1 MAKVL
6 KSVKEKLICI
16 PLMNNAVTCY
26 NLSKKY
32 KRMDTANFNLFHF
45 MRCHVMRSYT
55 LVRKGE
61 AEERI
66 SELLK
71 KVSISFVEGNTFF
84 YSIDCY
90 KTFLKKGMK
99 FDNYSVDYGKVVN
112 SDFSVYF
119 KNNSMETDCF
129 VGQEKKLL
137 NSMKAYLRRVRENK
151 ELEEKFSRNFDAM
164 DSLFERPSENMFEA
178 LQRIL
183 FYNQLLWQCGYVNNG
198 LGRLDMILYDLYE
211 KDISNG
217 VTKEEL
223 CQMLKDFMKALHN
236 YFWFKSEALMGDT
249 GQIIVLGGASGN
261 GEYQCNE
268 LTYLFIDISKELRL
282 PDPKV
287 LLRCSKKMPLD
298 LLESALRCIST
309 GIGAPLLS
317 NDDVVIPSML
327 SMGIAASDAFN
338 YVTSACWEPLVAGES
353 IDQNNI
359 EVFNYVVPF
368 LRMFDYEEPAQL
380 NDIDAIIKKYFS
392 YLEQYISELL
402 TPLAELQFEENPLL
416 TLLSETCQER
426 HLDICRGGAKY
437 SNLGLTSIGLGNVVN
452 SLINIEKYVFEEK
465 RLTLKAFDDIR
476 KADYAQSKD
485 FAEQLKS
492 TYPCYGCD
500 DEMVLTLTEKIRT
513 HVSEEFKKYNTFYGG
528 RFKLGLSSP
537 AYILN
542 AKNVAA
548 TFDGRK
554 NGEPFHVHISANKG
568 IALTELLL
576 FASHLDYS
584 GNKLNGNV
592 VDFIVAPSTLKDN
605 FDKFLKLIEASIKN
619 GVYQIQ
625 MNVVDAKTLL
635 EAKKHPEN
643 YSTLVV
649 RVWGFSAY
657 FVELPEQ
664 YQDIL
669 IKRAL
674 ESERAA

>member
-6 KSVKEKLICI
+6 KAIKEKLIYI

-32 KRMDTANFNLFHF
+32 KRRDIANFNLPQF
-45 MRCHVMRSYT
+45 MLCHTLRSYT
-55 LVRKGE
+55 VVRKGE
-61 AEERI
+61 TEERI
-66 SELLK
+66 SGLLQ
-71 KVSISFVEGNTFF
+71 KVSIRPIEGNTFF

-90 KTFLKKGMK
+90 KTFKKKGVK
-99 FDNYSVDYGKVVN
+99 FDNYTIDYGKVVN
-112 SDFSVYF
+112 SDFSAYF
-119 KNNSMETDCF
+119 MNDSTETDYF
-129 VGQEKKLL
+129 IARERMLL
-137 NSMKAYLRRVRENK
+137 NSMKAYLHRARANK
-151 ELEEKFSRNFDAM
+151 ELERKFASNFDAM
-164 DSLFERPSENMFEA
+164 ESLFERPSKSMFEA

-198 LGRLDMILYDLYE
+198 LGRLDIILYDLYE
-211 KDISNG
+211 KDISSG
-217 VTKEEL
+217 VTREEL
-223 CQMLKDFMKALHN
+223 RQMLKDFMRVLHN

-249 GQIIVLGGASGN
+249 GQIIVLGGTSVN
-261 GEYQCNE
+261 GEYRCNE
-268 LTYLFIDISKELRL
+268 LTYLFIDISEELKL

-287 LLRCSKKMPLD
+287 LLRCSKKMPMD
-298 LLESALRCIST
+298 LLESALKCIST

-317 NDDVVIPSML
+317 NDDIVIPAMR
-327 SMGIAASDAFN
+327 SMGFDDADAFN

-359 EVFNYVVPF
+359 RVFNYVVPF
-368 LRMFDYEEPAQL
+368 LQMFDNEKLDQFS
-380 NDIDAIIKKYFS
+380 NIDEVIEKYYD
-392 YLEQYISELL
+392 YLEQYVSELL
-402 TPLAELQFEENPLL
+402 TPLADLQFEENPLL
-416 TLLSETCQER
+416 TLLSDTCQKR

-437 SNLGLTSIGLGNVVN
+437 SNLGLTSVGLGNVVN
-452 SLINIEKYVFEEK
+452 SLINIERYVFEEN
-465 RLTLKAFDDIR
+465 RFTLKAFDNIR
-476 KADYAQSKD
+476 KADYAKNED
-485 FAEQLKS
+485 LVEQLKN
-492 TYPCYGCD
+492 TYPYYGCD
-500 DEMVLTLTEKIRT
+500 EEKVLTLTEKIRNR
-513 HVSEEFKKYNTFYGG
+513 VSAEFQKYNTFYGG

-537 AYILN
+537 SYITG
-542 AKNVAA
+542 AENVAA

-554 NGEPFHVHISANKG
+554 DGEPFHVHISADKG
-568 IALTELLL
+568 IVLTDLLL

-592 VDFIVAPSTLKDN
+592 ADFIVAPSTLRDN
-605 FDKFLKLIEASIKN
+605 FDKFLKLIAVSIEN

-625 MNVVDAKTLL
+625 MNVVDARTLL

-657 FVELPEQ
+657 FVELPES

-674 ESERAA
+674 ESERVA

>member
-1 MAKVL
+1 MAKCL
-6 KSVKEKLICI
+6 KAIKEKLIYI

-32 KRMDTANFNLFHF
+32 KRMDTASFSLFHF
-45 MRCHVMRSYT
+45 MLRHVLKSYT
-55 LVRKGE
+55 VVRKGG

-71 KVSISFVEGNTFF
+71 KVSISPVEGNTFF

-90 KTFLKKGMK
+90 KTFLKKGVK
-99 FDNYSVDYGKVVN
+99 FDNYTVDYDKVVN
-112 SDFSVYF
+112 SDFSAYF
-119 KNNSMETDCF
+119 MDNSMETDCF
-129 VGQEKKLL
+129 VAQERKLL
-137 NSMKAYLRRVRENK
+137 NSMKAYLRRAQANK
-151 ELEEKFSRNFDAM
+151 ALEEKFARNFDAIN
-164 DSLFERPSENMFEA
+164 SLFERPSENMFEA

-198 LGRLDMILYDLYE
+198 LGRLDIILYDLYE
-211 KDISNG
+211 RDISGG
-217 VTKEEL
+217 VTREEL
-223 CQMLKDFMKALHN
+223 CQMLKDFMRALHN
-236 YFWFKSEALMGDT
+236 HFWFKSEALMGDT
-249 GQIIVLGGASGN
+249 GQIIILGGTSAN

-268 LTYLFIDISKELRL
+268 LTYLFIDISKELKL

-317 NDDVVIPSML
+317 NDDIVIPAML
-327 SMGIAASDAFN
+327 SMGIEDGDAFN

-359 EVFNYVVPF
+359 RAFNYVVPF
-368 LRMFDYEEPAQL
+368 LWMFDNEETVQFS
-380 NDIDAIIKKYFS
+380 NMDAVIEKYYD
-392 YLEQYISELL
+392 YLEKYISELL
-402 TPLAELQFEENPLL
+402 TPLTDLQFEENPLL
-416 TLLSETCQER
+416 TLLSDTCQER

-476 KADYAQSKD
+476 KADYAQNKD

-500 DEMVLTLTEKIRT
+500 DEKVITLTEKIRT
-513 HVSEEFKKYNTFYGG
+513 HVSAEFKKYNTFYGG

-537 AYILN
+537 SYITG
-542 AKNVAA
+542 AENVAA

-554 NGEPFHVHISANKG
+554 NGEPFHVHISAAQG
-568 IALTELLL
+568 IVLTELLL

-592 VDFIVAPSTLKDN
+592 ADFIVAPSTLKDN
-605 FDKFLKLIEASIKN
+605 FDKFLKLIEVSIKN

-625 MNVVDAKTLL
+625 VNVVEAKTLL
-635 EAKKHPEN
+635 EAKKHPED